1 MSSAKKVLVVSP
13 HCDDETIGMGGT
25 IARHAA
31 QGDEVSVYVV
41 TGHGEGRPYP
51 MFKEENIKRVRGEA
65 SMACQI
71 LGVKDLVFTD
81 LPAAGVSTVA
91 PWHLNKTIGD
101 MIVAMQPDILYVPF
115 LNDLHRDHREIFHA
129 LSVAWRSSSMTG
141 RNIEAI
147 YCYEV
152 QSETHWNFPYVEAGF
167 LPNHWVDITDYLDQK
182 IEALK
187 MYKSQVR
194 DSPDARS
201 IEAIRSLAVWRGSL
215 QGMHAAESFVTV
227 RTLR

>member
-1 MSSAKKVLVVSP
+1 MSGSKRVLVVSP

-31 QGDEVSVYVV
+31 EGDDVFVYVV

-65 SMACQI
+65 AQACEK
-71 LGVKDLVFTD
+71 LGVKDLIFTNV
-81 LPAAGVSTVA
+81 PAAGVSIQA
-91 PWHLNKTIGD
+91 PWYLNKTIGD
-101 MIVAMQPDILYVPF
+101 TVVSVQPDVLYVPF
-115 LNDLHRDHREIFHA
+115 LFDLHKDHREIFHA
-129 LSVAWRSSSMTG
+129 LSVAWRSSSATG
-141 RNIEAI
+141 RQIQSI

-152 QSETHWNFPYVEAGF
+152 QSETHWNFPYVESGF
-167 LPNHWVDITDYLDQK
+167 LPNHWVDISDYLEQK
-182 IEALK
+182 IEALHC
-187 MYKSQVR
+187 YKSQVR
-194 DSPDARS
+194 PSPDARS

-215 QGMHAAESFVTV
+215 QGMYAAESFVTV